1 MFNLSGSE
9 LVFLVLIALVV
20 LGPDKLP
27 EAMRKAGKAYADFKR
42 MTSGFQ
48 SEMKS
53 VLDEPLRELRETAEM
68 AKQAATFDLNPLSPK
83 PGTPATQTGV
93 GPTDLS
99 ANKPAVAASPIPAV
113 TPAAWAEASSS
124 TPAFDAT
131 TAFDGTASPTNL
143 GAPPIVGDATSR
155 RLAAAQP
162 VVPAPEPEVAA
173 APVTDAVAP
182 PRIVDAVVA
191 SGVMTGFTP
200 AAEPAAEA
208 VVAHDVVAE

>member
-83 PGTPATQTGV
+83 AGTPPTQTGV
-93 GPTDLS
+93 GPTDLT
-99 ANKPAVAASPIPAV
+99 AAKPAAAATPVPAV
-113 TPAAWAEASSS
+113 TPAAWAQASS
-124 TPAFDAT
+124 TEA
-131 TAFDGTASPTNL
+131 PTNL
-143 GAPPIVGDATSR
+143 GAPPIIGDATSR

-162 VVPAPEPEVAA
+162 VTPVAETPVASAPAAE
-173 APVTDAVAP
+173 AVAP
-182 PRIVDAVVA
+182 PKVVDAIVA

-200 AAEPAAEA
+200 AAEPATEEA
-208 VVAHDVVAE
+208 VAE

>member
-83 PGTPATQTGV
+83 PGTPPTQTGV
-93 GPTDLS
+93 GPTDLT
-99 ANKPAVAASPIPAV
+99 ANKPPVASTPVPAV
-113 TPAAWAEASSS
+113 SQAAWAEASSTEAS
-124 TPAFDAT
+124 SDAPPAVETTPP
-131 TAFDGTASPTNL
+131 PTNL
-143 GAPPIVGDATSR
+143 GAPPIIGDATSR
-155 RLAAAQP
+155 RLAAARSSTP
-162 VVPAPEPEVAA
+162 TAVPDAATTAAPEPI
-173 APVTDAVAP
+173 APEPVAP
-182 PRIVDAVVA
+182 KIVDAVVA
-191 SGVMTGFTP
+191 SGVMTGFS
-200 AAEPAAEA
+200 AAIEPDADEA
-208 VVAHDVVAE
+208 VAE